1 MTIEEQIKVSQLL
14 AQQVVGENT
23 VKDSID
29 LLKLLRKRKLEV
41 YADDHD
47 IETLALCNS
56 VMLAVVVD
64 ILEKLLK
71 NE

>member
-29 LLKLLRKRKLEV
+29 LLKLLRKRDLES
-41 YADDHD
+41 YMYDYD
-47 IETLALCNS
+47 IEKLALCNAA
-56 VMLAVVVD
+56 MLAVVVD
-64 ILEKLLK
+64 ILGELSKK
-71 NE
+71 